1 MSFPLYLFYRL
12 NECILLTNDMKI
24 LIRTAFDLAFVD
36 NGFMVNVLPDA
47 NRTES
52 FSADQATEYTGP
64 P

>member
-1 MSFPLYLFYRL
+1 
-12 NECILLTNDMKI
+12 MKI

-47 NRTES
+47 KRTES